1 MTGKGLTSPASH
13 KSPGA
18 GHQPGDPAAG
28 AGTWLSGRSPALLAV
43 LGASTISAS
52 AILIKLANTGVATAA
67 VYRCVLA
74 LPFVIG
80 LAMVEQRRH
89 GPRERSAR
97 AGAIAAGLCLSV
109 DLVLWNHAI
118 AEVGA
123 GVATLLGNLSV
134 VFVTVIAWLAFHE
147 RPRLRFLLALPV
159 VMIGVVLVSGL
170 VDSPGSG
177 NGHALAGIWY
187 GLGTSVA
194 YAAFLL
200 ILRHSSGRAQHVA
213 GPLAD
218 AVIGAAAGSLLLGL
232 AFGGL
237 QFRIPWPAF
246 WWLLVLAISS
256 QTIGWLLIT
265 SSLPRLPAALSS
277 LLLLLQ
283 PAASLLLAAVV
294 LAERPTLAQLA
305 GAVLVC
311 GGVLLA
317 SRSRAA
323 GEAGRPDPGPA
334 SLVPPAPRRG
344 APQPEAALPDA
355 TGAGAGAAV
364 SPPCLTS
371 GPRRSSVPA
380 TTAPQPKMPADHQNA
395 VV

>member
-1 MTGKGLTSPASH
+1 M
-13 KSPGA
+13 
-18 GHQPGDPAAG
+18 
-28 AGTWLSGRSPALLAV
+28 GRSPALLAV
-43 LGASTISAS
+43 LGAATISAS

-67 VYRCVLA
+67 AYRCLLA
-74 LPFVIG
+74 LPLLIA
-80 LAMVEQRRH
+80 LAAVEQRRQ
-89 GPRERSAR
+89 GRRERSAR
-97 AGAIAAGLCLSV
+97 AGAVVAGLCLSV

-134 VFVTVIAWLAFHE
+134 VFVTVIAWVAFRE

-159 VMIGVVLVSGL
+159 VMVGVVLVAGV

-177 NGHALAGIWY
+177 NGHAVAGIWY

-200 ILRHSSGRAQHVA
+200 ILRQSSGRTRHVA

-218 AVIGAAAGSLLLGL
+218 AVLGAAAGSLLLGL

-246 WWLLVLAISS
+246 GWLLVLAISS
-256 QTIGWLLIT
+256 QVIGWLLIT

-294 LAERPTLAQLA
+294 LSERPTWLQLA

-317 SRSRAA
+317 SRSR
-323 GEAGRPDPGPA
+323 PPGPSA
-334 SLVPPAPRRG
+334 
-344 APQPEAALPDA
+344 
-355 TGAGAGAAV
+355 
-364 SPPCLTS
+364 
-371 GPRRSSVPA
+371 
-380 TTAPQPKMPADHQNA
+380 QPKLADPAA
-395 VV
+395 RSPSPTPARLA

>member
-1 MTGKGLTSPASH
+1 MTGKGADEPA
-13 KSPGA
+13 GRT
-18 GHQPGDPAAG
+18 GPALG
-28 AGTWLSGRSPALLAV
+28 GRSLGQLGGRSPALLAV

-67 VYRCVLA
+67 VYRCLLA
-74 LPFVIG
+74 LPLLLG
-80 LAMVEQRRH
+80 LAALEQRRH
-89 GPRERSAR
+89 GRRERPAR
-97 AGAIAAGLCLSV
+97 VGALVAGLCLSV

-134 VFVTVIAWLAFHE
+134 VFVTVIAWLLFHE

-159 VMIGVVLVSGL
+159 VMVGVVLVAGL

-200 ILRHSSGRAQHVA
+200 ILRHSSGRTPHVA
-213 GPLAD
+213 GPLSD
-218 AVIGAAAGSLLLGL
+218 AVVGAAAGSLVLGL

-237 QFRIPWPAF
+237 QFRIPWSSF
-246 WWLLVLAISS
+246 GWLLILAISS
-256 QTIGWLLIT
+256 QVIGWLLIT
-265 SSLPRLPAALSS
+265 SSLPRLPAAMSS

-283 PAASLLLAAVV
+283 PAASLLLAAIV
-294 LAERPTLAQLA
+294 LNERPTLLQLA

-317 SRSRAA
+317 SRSGSGGPPERPAQPRPA
-323 GEAGRPDPGPA
+323 GPVARLPRSAGPTP
-334 SLVPPAPRRG
+334 
-344 APQPEAALPDA
+344 APQPTCPAAP
-355 TGAGAGAAV
+355 
-364 SPPCLTS
+364 SPPGQAS
-371 GPRRSSVPA
+371 PSSPPA
-380 TTAPQPKMPADHQNA
+380 CTASLSQRPGSPM
-395 VV
+395 

>member
-1 MTGKGLTSPASH
+1 MSAPYGKTVMTGKGADGLAARTGPASLGGR
-13 KSPGA
+13 SLGQL
-18 GHQPGDPAAG
+18 G
-28 AGTWLSGRSPALLAV
+28 GRSPALLAV

-67 VYRCVLA
+67 VYRCLLA
-74 LPFVIG
+74 LPLL
-80 LAMVEQRRH
+80 LALAALEQRRR
-89 GPRERSAR
+89 GRRELSAR
-97 AGAIAAGLCLSV
+97 VGALVAGLCLSV

-134 VFVTVIAWLAFHE
+134 VFVTVIAWLLFHE

-159 VMIGVVLVSGL
+159 VMVGVVLVAGL
-170 VDSPGSG
+170 VDSPGSSD
-177 NGHALAGIWY
+177 GHAAAGIWY

-200 ILRHSSGRAQHVA
+200 ILRHSSGRTPHVA
-213 GPLAD
+213 GPLTD

-237 QFRIPWPAF
+237 QFHIPWASF
-246 WWLLVLAISS
+246 WWLLILAISS
-256 QTIGWLLIT
+256 QVIGWLLIT

-283 PAASLLLAAVV
+283 PAASLLLAAIV
-294 LAERPTLAQLA
+294 LNERPTLLQLT

-317 SRSRAA
+317 SRSRSAGPAEQPAQPVLASPAA
-323 GEAGRPDPGPA
+323 LAPRLASPVATPPPGPA
-334 SLVPPAPRRG
+334 SPPAH
-344 APQPEAALPDA
+344 AASLSRKPD
-355 TGAGAGAAV
+355 
-364 SPPCLTS
+364 SP
-371 GPRRSSVPA
+371 
-380 TTAPQPKMPADHQNA
+380 M
-395 VV
+395 